1 MSALV
6 DIALV
11 GVVVPLD
18 AVQKGCSADL
28 HSLQQCSAPITYRKT
43 NSSE

>member
-11 GVVVPLD
+11 SVVVPLD
-18 AVQKGCSADL
+18 AVQKGCSADP
-28 HSLQQCSAPITYRKT
+28 HSLQQRNTPITYRKT